1 MTSIYPS
8 DRHYTNDHE
17 WIEVSGNTA
26 RVGITDYA
34 QQQLGDV
41 VFVELPPVGQ
51 SFEQGAQFG
60 SIESVKAVSDLYCPM
75 AGRVVDVNT
84 ELIEH
89 PEIVNSD
96 PHATWMLVLELAV
109 PEQISELLDAAAYS
123 ALVA

>member
-75 AGRVVDVNT
+75 GGRVVDVNT

-96 PHATWMLVLELAV
+96 PHATWMLVLELTV